1 MAIDK
6 QEAFIAEAGDAV
18 SGDSIV
24 NAKGNEEITP
34 PNKDKEFME
43 RYQIEDNIMYTIFSA
58 PSRYMKII
66 ILTYMMYG
74 GVPLKQ
80 KAHTLIAYI
89 VLGAALILLKS
100 NAGTYSSL
108 LSVLVALGL
117 SMLMFL
123 VIGVNDV
130 DDVDDDDVA
139 DEDYIG
145 VDIPSNE
152 KENED
157 EQIN

>member
-6 QEAFIAEAGDAV
+6 QEAFIAEETAGELD
-18 SGDSIV
+18 SSIV
-24 NAKGNEEITP
+24 NAKGKEEVHP

-43 RYQIEDNIMYTIFSA
+43 RYQIDDNIMYTIFSA

-74 GVPLKQ
+74 GIPIKQ
-80 KAHTLIAYI
+80 KAQTLIAYI
-89 VLGAALILLKS
+89 IFGVALILLKS

-108 LSVLVALGL
+108 LSVIVATVL
-117 SMLMFL
+117 SMLMFMI
-123 VIGVNDV
+123 IGINDIDGTDV
-130 DDVDDDDVA
+130 DESA

-152 KENED
+152 KENKED
-157 EQIN
+157 E

>member
-6 QEAFIAEAGDAV
+6 QDAFIAEAGDAI
-18 SGDSIV
+18 SEDSIV

-58 PSRYMKII
+58 PSRYLKII

-74 GVPLKQ
+74 GVPIKQ
-80 KAHTLIAYI
+80 KAQTLVAYI
-89 VLGAALILLKS
+89 IFGAALILLKS

-108 LSVLVALGL
+108 LSVIVALGL

-130 DDVDDDDVA
+130 DDVDEVE

-152 KENED
+152 KENKDD
-157 EQIN
+157 E